1 MVEWTF
7 SLDGELAGFC
17 VGTSCNQSLARLIV
31 IVIVVMM
38 MMMMMMIITII
49 I

>member
-17 VGTSCNQSLARLIV
+17 VGTLFNQSLERLKV
-31 IVIVVMM
+31 IIQ
-38 MMMMMMIITII
+38 ITII
-49 I
+49 L